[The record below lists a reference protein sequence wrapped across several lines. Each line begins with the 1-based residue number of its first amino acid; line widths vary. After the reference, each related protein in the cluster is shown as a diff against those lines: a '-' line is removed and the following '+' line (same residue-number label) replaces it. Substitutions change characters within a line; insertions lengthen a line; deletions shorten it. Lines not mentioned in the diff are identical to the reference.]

1 MNLPREI
8 QSFISEKVELENY
21 CLPHFYPEL
30 NSFEDFQIGYKING
44 VSGKK
49 ETGDADG
56 DFKENWF
63 VICSGYASD
72 PFFIDITE
80 IDKGF
85 PVYFSWHGAGKWIA
99 IKVAE
104 NINDFSKKLRFL
116 KDLETE
122 NNNIQEEFRK
132 TFDMNN
138 EFWLEV
144 YHGYE
149 EEEEVYSDHQSPT
162 ENEKRIQE
170 IRKELKDLDKNK
182 EKGKIELKRYLIS
195 KRELENEIKELT

>member
-1 MNLPREI
+1 MNLPEDVKD
-8 QSFISEKVELENY
+8 FINKKVELENY

-44 VSGKK
+44 ISGEK
-49 ETGDADG
+49 ETGDGDG

-63 VICSGYASD
+63 VICAGYASD

-80 IDKGF
+80 ADKKF
-85 PVYFSWHGAGKWIA
+85 PVYFSWRGAGKWIA

-104 NINDFSKKLRFL
+104 NINEFSEKLLFL
-116 KDLETE
+116 KDLETK

-132 TFDMNN
+132 SFDMNN
-138 EFWLEV
+138 KFWMEV
-144 YHGYE
+144 YNGYE
-149 EEEEVYSDHQSPT
+149 EEVEVYSNHHSPT

-170 IRKELKDLDKNK
+170 IRKELKVLDENK
-182 EKGKIELKRYLIS
+182 EKGKIELKSYLIY
-195 KRELENEIKELT
+195 KRELENEIKELS